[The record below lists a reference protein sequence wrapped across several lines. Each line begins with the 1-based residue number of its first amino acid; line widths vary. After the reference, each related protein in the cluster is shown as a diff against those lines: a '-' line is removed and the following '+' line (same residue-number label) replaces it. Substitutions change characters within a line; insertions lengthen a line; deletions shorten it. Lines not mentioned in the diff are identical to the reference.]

1 MSIDELSLLVGRVA
15 EAVTHELIG
24 ETLSLND
31 LCKVMLT
38 ATTMI
43 ITEQTDGQIT
53 NDRALELLLNYRME
67 GGNHE

>member
-15 EAVTHELIG
+15 EAVTNELIG

-67 GGNHE
+67 GGTQ